1 MTKVTLTEKE
11 YEVMEILWKSEK
23 PMLASE
29 VTKKVSRASGN
40 STHHLLNRLM
50 EKGVVKVAGNVK
62 IVKAQSRLYAPAYTT
77 AEYIA
82 IQAGE
87 IFKATTGKF
96 DVKDMLAC
104 LVKKNKN
111 KNDEIINEIKAFI
124 DEYEKGIE
132 Q

>member
-1 MTKVTLTEKE
+1 MAKMVLTEKE
-11 YEVMEILWKSEK
+11 YEVMEILWKNAK

-29 VTKKVSRASGN
+29 VTKQVSHASGN

-50 EKGVVKVAGNVK
+50 EKGAVKVAGNVK

-77 AEYIA
+77 AEFAA
-82 IQAGE
+82 IQAAE
-87 IFKATTGKF
+87 IFKATTGQF

-111 KNDEIINEIKAFI
+111 RNEEIVQEIRDFI

-132 Q
+132 